1 MPDASA
7 ATLFNAS
14 TDPGPADPRRTLQV
28 QVEPDSPRAAHQV
41 RLRHEAPVAA
51 VGAVVAII
59 TDHQVVAIGHGDF
72 CVIAPIRTFGTF
84 GNRLLLAVIATLD
97 LAVAGRQPGGSAQV
111 PGGAAGQGA
120 VDMLAGMHFG
130 QPHVLVAAIR
140 VPAEFGLLQRLAI
153 DINQV
158 AHDADA
164 VAGQP
169 DQPLD
174 VVHRRIR
181 RVTEYHDVATLR
193 ISHAEYLG
201 VQYRQTQAVVILVH
215 Q

>member
-28 QVEPDSPRAAHQV
+28 QVEPDPPRAAHQV

-72 CVIAPIRTFGTF
+72 CVIAPIRTFGTCGTCGTC

-97 LAVAGRQPGGSAQV
+97 LAVAGRQPGGSA
-111 PGGAAGQGA
+111 
-120 VDMLAGMHFG
+120 
-130 QPHVLVAAIR
+130 
-140 VPAEFGLLQRLAI
+140 
-153 DINQV
+153 
-158 AHDADA
+158 
-164 VAGQP
+164 
-169 DQPLD
+169 
-174 VVHRRIR
+174 
-181 RVTEYHDVATLR
+181 
-193 ISHAEYLG
+193 
-201 VQYRQTQAVVILVH
+201 
-215 Q
+215 

>member
-14 TDPGPADPRRTLQV
+14 TDPGPADPRRTLQI
-28 QVEPDSPRAAHQV
+28 QVEPDSPRAAYQV

-84 GNRLLLAVIATLD
+84 GTCGNRLLLAVIATLD

-111 PGGAAGQGA
+111 PGGAAGQRA

-158 AHDADA
+158 AHDADP
-164 VAGQP
+164 VSGQA

-174 VVHRRIR
+174 VV
-181 RVTEYHDVATLR
+181 
-193 ISHAEYLG
+193 
-201 VQYRQTQAVVILVH
+201 
-215 Q
+215 